1 MLLSGGYI
9 GVIGGH
15 VSVLSQRCRV
25 LAVFVHIGA
34 MGFVVWLT
42 FLFRR
47 DPAMLWKGVRH
58 GNVSFTLKHNPKMF
72 PHIVVCV
79 WPILNLLP
87 RKRVALVVSIY
98 VFPSRPKPWSSLT
111 VPKKQ
116 MDSWGSWGSRG
127 SYVSLPPPQVP
138 IHPHLPIQLSNDY
151 GWFRA
156 CLSSKRSLS
165 GSLHPWIV
173 MATWSIGLWFEE
185 KYCVKRNPYP
195 LVI

>member
-111 VPKKQ
+111 VPKNK
-116 MDSWGSWGSRG
+116 WIAGVAGAAG
-127 SYVSLPPPQVP
+127 VATSLC
-138 IHPHLPIQLSNDY
+138 HLPRCQFNPISPYNCQMIMDDSEHVWAPNAVFQVRY
-151 GWFRA
+151 I
-156 CLSSKRSLS
+156 
-165 GSLHPWIV
+165 H
-173 MATWSIGLWFEE
+173 GLLWRLE
-185 KYCVKRNPYP
+185 V
-195 LVI
+195 